1 MSREEVARVLRAIAE
16 RISDFR
22 DELNRL
28 DAASGD
34 GDLGVTLT
42 EAAAATEAALGSDAS
57 NLPSM
62 LRACGAEIARRAPST
77 SGTLIATGFLA
88 AARVEHDA
96 APTPIESLAQS
107 LEAAEAAIK
116 ARGKAQYGDRTLLD
130 ALRPAVATLRRAAD
144 EGMSVEAGLRQ
155 AALAARDGAAQTAT
169 MEPRAGRARWIP
181 ERARGN
187 EDGGAVFVAIGFE
200 AAWRTVA
207 GNIAGRS

>member
-1 MSREEVARVLRAIAE
+1 MSRAEVARVLLAVARH
-16 RISDFR
+16 ISDFR

-42 EAAAATEAALGSDAS
+42 EAAAATVAALGSATRDV
-57 NLPSM
+57 PSM

-96 APTPIESLAQS
+96 TPIESLAQS
-107 LEAAEAAIK
+107 LEAAEASIK

-130 ALRPAVATLRRAAD
+130 ALGPAVATLRRAAN
-144 EGMSVEAGLRQ
+144 EGMSVEAGLGE
-155 AALAARDGAAQTAT
+155 AALAARVGAAQTVT

-187 EDGGAVFVAIGFE
+187 EDGGAVFVAIALE
-200 AAWRTVA
+200 IAWRTVA
-207 GNIAGRS
+207 AEAAGRS

>member
-1 MSREEVARVLRAIAE
+1 LVSRTEVARVLLAIAR
-16 RISDFR
+16 RISDLR

-42 EAAAATEAALGSDAS
+42 EAAAATEAALGSDAGDV
-57 NLPSM
+57 PSM
-62 LRACGAEIARRAPST
+62 LHACGAEIARRAPST

-88 AARVEHDA
+88 AARVEHGA
-96 APTPIESLAQS
+96 TPIESLAQS
-107 LEAAEAAIK
+107 LEAAEASIK

-130 ALRPAVATLRRAAD
+130 ALGPAVATLRRAAD
-144 EGMSVEAGLRQ
+144 EGMSVEAGLGE

-187 EDGGAVFVAIGFE
+187 EDGGAVFVAIALE
-200 AAWRTVA
+200 TAWRTVA
-207 GNIAGRS
+207 GDAAGRS